1 MGYNWFMSDEDALLA
16 AIAAQPDEDTPRL
29 AYADWLDENDRH
41 ARAEFIRVQIERARI
56 PAAVPDTDQ
65 ARHDELFAREGA
77 LLANH
82 LREFL
87 GPLAALPDL
96 FEFRRGFVSEF
107 DFSVHDF
114 LGHAEFIAAMRPLP
128 VVTVNLVVERLNDFL
143 LCPHT
148 GCVSRINAWSPHL
161 TTLGLEYPDDLD
173 MIDGIERLT
182 RLEFLELDGCG
193 INDLHLDLAY
203 NYSLPSL
210 AELDLSNN
218 LITDEGVENL
228 LRTDLPK
235 QLRRLALRVNAI
247 TDLGA
252 QWLAERWPTGNRDR
266 LEHLAIGGNHLS
278 WLGQRVL
285 RERFGRRVE
294 C

>member
-1 MGYNWFMSDEDALLA
+1 MSEEDALLA
-16 AIAAQPDEDTPRL
+16 AIAAHPDEDTPRL
-29 AYADWLDENDRH
+29 AYADWLDEHGRH
-41 ARAEFIRVQIERARI
+41 ARAEFIRIQIERARI
-56 PAAVPDTDQ
+56 PAAHLETDDP
-65 ARHDELFAREGA
+65 RHDELFARERE

-87 GPLAALPDL
+87 GPLALSPDVL
-96 FEFRRGFVSEF
+96 EFRRGFVSEV
-107 DFSVHDF
+107 DLHVHDF
-114 LGHAEFIAAMRPLP
+114 LGHAERLAALRPLP
-128 VVTVNLVVERLNDFL
+128 AVTVYLVVERLGDFL
-143 LCPHT
+143 LCPHI
-148 GCVSRINAWSPHL
+148 GCVTRINAWSPEL
-161 TTLGLEYPDDLD
+161 DTLGLEYPDDLD

-182 RLEFLELDGCG
+182 RLEALELDGCG

-203 NYSLPSL
+203 NVSVPSL

-235 QLRRLALRVNAI
+235 QLRQLRLNGNAV

-252 QWLAERWPTGNRDR
+252 QWLADRWPVGNGDR
-266 LEHLAIGGNHLS
+266 LEHLAILDNQLS

-285 RERFGRRVE
+285 RQRFGERVR